1 MLKFN
6 SLLLLPLLAGCPPAG
21 DTGFTDTGECS
32 SGVEWTSG
40 NEESPNMNPG
50 QACIACHASGEGPEF
65 TIAGTVM
72 GDFADPDNCYGVEG
86 MTVRITDADGVVTE
100 ILRDGDMYAPVVR
113 FRLPQGETV
122 EVKDLG
128 SGAPD
133 FSTGDAVAVLY
144 LPESPQDFRLDTF
157 ERLWLVPI
165 IVMMVV
171 FGGLVIL
178 TKGSAVAPF
187 IYTIF

>member
-100 ILRDGDMYAPVVR
+100 LLSNAAGNFYTTDDIAMPYTAEVEGTDGTISPMS
-113 FRLPQGETV
+113 GEQTSGDCASCHTA
-122 EVKDLG
+122 EG
-128 SGAPD
+128 AEGAP
-133 FSTGDAVAVLY
+133 G
-144 LPESPQDFRLDTF
+144 R
-157 ERLWLVPI
+157 
-165 IVMMVV
+165 VV
-171 FGGLVIL
+171 E
-178 TKGSAVAPF
+178 P
-187 IYTIF
+187 